1 MPSTR
6 LIRRRIS
13 SVKNITQLTKAME
26 LVAASRMR
34 RAQQNVLSSRPFS
47 RKVLEIIG
55 DIASLQEDIDYRN
68 LSPLLQQ
75 REVKQVGMVLV
86 TTDKGLAGS
95 LNTNSI
101 RRAMRFIN
109 EETGGK
115 PVKLVTVGRKG
126 RDFMVRVGREVI
138 AEFTNLPLA
147 PSLLDTLPISR
158 VVIDDYTSGKLD
170 AVYLLYSNFVNT
182 LTQRPT
188 IVKLLPIDPIVVQNQ
203 ENAATRANNGGKV
216 DFIFEPDAAAV
227 LQGLLPRY
235 VEVEIFQAI
244 LENIASEQSSKMVA
258 MRAASDKG
266 KELVGDLTLS
276 YNKLRQSNITTEIL
290 EIASAANA
298 MRDAS

>member
-6 LIRRRIS
+6 LIRRRIR

-47 RKVLEIIG
+47 QKVLEIIG
-55 DIASLQEDIDYRN
+55 DIAALQEDIDYRT
-68 LSPLLQQ
+68 LSPLLEQ
-75 REVKQVGMVLV
+75 REIQNVGMVLV

-101 RRAMRFIN
+101 RRAVRFIN

-126 RDFMVRVGREVI
+126 RDFMIRVGREIV
-138 AEFTNLPLA
+138 AEFSDLPAA

-158 VVIDDYTSGKLD
+158 VVVDDYINGKLD

-188 IVKLLPIDPIVVQNQ
+188 IVKLLPIEPALVENQ
-203 ENAATRANNGGKV
+203 DNAARNESGGKI
-216 DFIFEPDAAAV
+216 DFIFEPNAATV
-227 LQGLLPRY
+227 LRKLLPRY
-235 VEVEIFQAI
+235 VEVEIYQAI
-244 LENIASEQSSKMVA
+244 LENIASEQSSRMVA
-258 MRAASDKG
+258 MRNASDKG

-298 MRDAS
+298 MRNAE

>member
-47 RKVLEIIG
+47 QKVLEIIG
-55 DIASLQEDIDYRN
+55 DIAGLQEDIDYRN

-101 RRAMRFIN
+101 RRAVRFIN

-138 AEFTNLPLA
+138 AEFTNLPAA

-188 IVKLLPIDPIVVQNQ
+188 IVKLLPIDPALVQNQ
-203 ENAATRANNGGKV
+203 ESDENKANSGGKV

-298 MRDAS
+298 MRDAG